1 MPGTEVKVEETM
13 GIDKCVMQT
22 ITTQSFDEIPKNT
35 NARSYRED
43 HSDGVYTLVE
53 EFLLEQGTP
62 QFAFDGT
69 IGTEPLETNPAFNKD
84 GNFEIP
90 DDIKKLWAAYK
101 RNPSDAY
108 LAGKGAGATSSN
120 LSNLWMPALETNA
133 SFVVFYTFW
142 KAGMESYYVGRVTV
156 RVTALEEGAPDM
168 TKLGKIDQY
177 GEWPPGF
184 TAPEGSNFILSGVRS
199 QQEGEF
205 YRTTYEY
212 QSSPAKTAW
221 NIHLYE

>member
-1 MPGTEVKVEETM
+1 MPGTIIKDEKTM
-13 GIDKCVMQT
+13 GIDRCVMET
-22 ITTQSFDEIPKNT
+22 ITQQSFSEITKNPE
-35 NARSYRED
+35 ARSYRED

-53 EFLLEQGTP
+53 EFLLSQGSP
-62 QFAFDGT
+62 QFSFDGS
-69 IGTEPLETNPAFNKD
+69 IGTEPLETHPAFNKD
-84 GNFEIP
+84 GDYEIP
-90 DDIKKLWAAYK
+90 EDIKKLWAAYK
-101 RNPSDAY
+101 RNPSDVY
-108 LAGKGAGATSSN
+108 LAGKGKGATGDN
-120 LSNLWMPALETNA
+120 VSNLWLPALETDA

-156 RVTALEEGAPDM
+156 RVTTLEDGAPDM

-184 TAPEGSNFILSGVRS
+184 SAPDGSNFILSGVRS

-212 QSSPAKTAW
+212 QSSPAGTAW
-221 NIHLYE
+221 NVLLY

>member
-1 MPGTEVKVEETM
+1 MPGTIIKDEKTM
-13 GIDKCVMQT
+13 GIDRCVMET
-22 ITTQSFDEIPKNT
+22 ITQQSFSEITKNPE
-35 NARSYRED
+35 ARSYRED

-53 EFLLEQGTP
+53 EFLLSQGSP
-62 QFAFDGT
+62 QFSFDGN
-69 IGTEPLETNPAFNKD
+69 ISTEPLETHPAFNKD
-84 GNFEIP
+84 GDYEIP
-90 DDIKKLWAAYK
+90 EDIKKLWAAYK
-101 RNPSDAY
+101 RNPSDVY
-108 LAGKGAGATSSN
+108 LAGKGKGATGDN
-120 LSNLWMPALETNA
+120 VSNLWLPALETDA

-156 RVTALEEGAPDM
+156 RVTTLEDGAPDM

-184 TAPEGSNFILSGVRS
+184 SAPDGSNFILSGVRS

-212 QSSPAKTAW
+212 QSSPTGTAW
-221 NIHLYE
+221 NVLLY